1 MTDSAGMPDR
11 GQTDAGT
18 LSPEVLA
25 SAIGPSLATESVL
38 SAAGAVGNDS
48 TVGLV
53 AAVLDAE
60 AEREEA
66 QRESAKPVLFADDLL
81 PGVGA
86 EETTLRD
93 GLKAAGRATFVV
105 LLLINALDSLQSSG
119 LSVLAPDIQKTFG
132 VSSGAIV
139 FISAAS
145 GAFLIL
151 GAVPMGWLADRFR
164 RGPIIGCAGLLF
176 AVMTALSG
184 AAVNIFTFFL
194 ARFGV
199 GLAQSS
205 NIPVNGSML
214 ADTYPIGLRGRIG
227 AATGFANGVVG
238 ALSPLVLGGIAA
250 AVGGTA
256 GWRWALVVLGLPVLV
271 LAIFAFRLPEP
282 PRGQYEM
289 KDVLGGVVEDAN
301 PVPMS
306 LDAAFA
312 RLFRIRTVK
321 TTIIAFSAIG
331 FGLFTGPVLGNL
343 FLDQHY
349 HLGTFKR
356 GLVGTIGGLGVV
368 AVLPFAGK
376 YYDKLY
382 RTNPPKALALIGLA
396 ILPSA
401 VLTPIQYFMPSWI
414 GWMILQIPQTILLLT
429 AYSMVGPILQTIVPY
444 RLRGMGTALGA
455 IYIFFIGA
463 TGGALLAA
471 LLTNSFGPRTAV
483 LVLLIPSTI
492 IGGLLI
498 LRSAS
503 FVRNDLSLIVAEL
516 QEELDEAERQRQDPE
531 HIPVIQVNHIDF
543 SYGQVQ
549 VLFDVG
555 FEVKR
560 GEVLAL
566 LGTNGAGKST
576 VLRVIAGLGIP
587 SRGVVR
593 LNGRSI
599 TLAAPERRTRL
610 GIQMLPGGRGVFGSM
625 TVLENL
631 ELGAFIYRDD
641 PIDFERR
648 IERVLELFPVLSDRR
663 SDLAGSLSGGQQQML
678 ALARVLL
685 HDPEVLI
692 IDELSLGLAPTVVQD
707 LIAVV
712 ERLRASGMT
721 IIVVEQSL
729 NVAAAISDRAIFMEK
744 GQVRFDGP
752 TRELME
758 RDDLAR
764 AVFLGGKA
772 D

>member
-1 MTDSAGMPDR
+1 MTTPEGRPSD
-11 GQTDAGT
+11 TGT
-18 LSPEVLA
+18 LPPEVLA
-25 SAIGPSLATESVL
+25 GAIGTSLATESVL
-38 SAAGAVGNDS
+38 AATGNVGNDS

-53 AAVLDAE
+53 QAVLDAE
-60 AEREEA
+60 AEREQA
-66 QRESAKPVLFADDLL
+66 QREGAKPVLFADDLL
-81 PGVGA
+81 PGVGS
-86 EETTLRD
+86 EQTSLRD
-93 GLKAAGRATFVV
+93 GLKTAGRATFVV

-139 FISAAS
+139 FITAAS

-164 RGPIIGCAGLLF
+164 RAPIIGCAGLLF
-176 AVMTALSG
+176 AAMTALSG
-184 AAVNIFTFFL
+184 VAVNVFTFFL

-199 GLAQSS
+199 GIAQSS
-205 NIPVNGSML
+205 NIPVNSSLL

-227 AATGFANGVVG
+227 AATGFASGVVG
-238 ALSPLVLGGIAA
+238 ALSPLALGGIAA
-250 AVGGTA
+250 AVGGTE
-256 GWRWALVVLGLPVLV
+256 GWRWALIVLGLPVLV
-271 LAIFAFRLPEP
+271 LALFAFRLPEP
-282 PRGQYEM
+282 PRGQHEM
-289 KDVLGGVVEDAN
+289 KDVLGGVVQDGN

-306 LDAAFA
+306 LEAAFA

-321 TTIIAFSAIG
+321 TTIVAFSAIG

-343 FLDQHY
+343 FLQEHY

-382 RTNPPKALALIGLA
+382 RTNPPKALALVGLA
-396 ILPSA
+396 VLPSA
-401 VLTPIQYFMPSWI
+401 FLTPIQYFMPTWV
-414 GWMILQIPQTILLLT
+414 GWMLLQIPQTILLLT
-429 AYSMVGPILQTIVPY
+429 AYSMIGPILQTIVPY

-455 IYIFFIGA
+455 IYVFFIGA

-516 QEELDEAERQRQDPE
+516 REELDEAERQRQEPDQ
-531 HIPVIQVNHIDF
+531 IPVIQVNHIDF

-566 LGTNGAGKST
+566 ARHQRRRQVDGA
-576 VLRVIAGLGIP
+576 A
-587 SRGVVR
+587 
-593 LNGRSI
+593 
-599 TLAAPERRTRL
+599 
-610 GIQMLPGGRGVFGSM
+610 
-625 TVLENL
+625 
-631 ELGAFIYRDD
+631 
-641 PIDFERR
+641 
-648 IERVLELFPVLSDRR
+648 SDRR
-663 SDLAGSLSGGQQQML
+663 PGHPVAGSRTAERSQHHAGQSRATYPAGNSDAPGRQGVFS
-678 ALARVLL
+678 AR
-685 HDPEVLI
+685 
-692 IDELSLGLAPTVVQD
+692 
-707 LIAVV
+707 
-712 ERLRASGMT
+712 
-721 IIVVEQSL
+721 
-729 NVAAAISDRAIFMEK
+729 
-744 GQVRFDGP
+744 
-752 TRELME
+752 
-758 RDDLAR
+758 
-764 AVFLGGKA
+764 
-772 D
+772 